1 MTDGVGRGGLNGR
14 EAECRDALSP
24 MSVLELCE
32 RGNVVD
38 SVNFMSRDEW
48 PGMGTVMLYGAK
60 EAL

>member
-1 MTDGVGRGGLNGR
+1 
-14 EAECRDALSP
+14 

-38 SVNFMSRDEW
+38 SVNFMSRNEW